1 MKIYRF
7 LSLLLLLLMLAC
19 CENGT
24 TIINQEVV
32 SNYFVYK
39 DFYVTIV
46 GNEAK
51 IVEFKGLQYD
61 VVIPDYV
68 ENSGKKYP
76 VTRIGSRAFAD
87 QRINSVTFPNTLKYI
102 DDEAF
107 MECKQLSSISLPSS
121 LQAIGKRAFMNS
133 ALENVVL
140 PSNLQYIEE
149 ETFMDCRK
157 LSSITLPSSLKKI
170 GKRAFMN
177 AGLVNVVLPSKLQYI
192 EEETFMDCSKLSSI
206 TLPSSLEAIGKRAF
220 INSGLENV
228 VMSSKL
234 QYIEEETFKDCSK
247 LSSITLPS
255 SLEVIGKRA
264 FINSGLENVVLPSK
278 LQYIEEESFMDCRKL
293 SSITLP
299 SSLEVIGKRAFFN
312 TKLIEINIPSVNT
325 IEVSAFA
332 SNKYLKKVTI
342 NSMLET
348 IEENAFKD
356 CDNLENVTLPNSLE
370 YIGNYAFANT
380 SISDFSLPS
389 GSLGEGVLFN
399 CPLKSLHIGGKVKE
413 IPFDFCY
420 INIAGYSRD
429 NNIQSLTLSE
439 GIEIINSN
447 AFEYCKLSQIE
458 IPNSVKTISNFAFRG
473 NTKLKTVI
481 FGSGLQEI
489 GVSAFENVNDVTNVS
504 FYSASPPSIIGF
516 IYWRCTI
523 HVPESSLELYRQKYR
538 NTFINCT
545 IYDYV
550 AL

>member
-157 LSSITLPSSLKKI
+157 LSSITLSSSLKKI

-177 AGLVNVVLPSKLQYI
+177 AGLV
-192 EEETFMDCSKLSSI
+192 
-206 TLPSSLEAIGKRAF
+206 
-220 INSGLENV
+220 
-228 VMSSKL
+228 
-234 QYIEEETFKDCSK
+234 
-247 LSSITLPS
+247 
-255 SLEVIGKRA
+255 
-264 FINSGLENVVLPSK
+264 
-278 LQYIEEESFMDCRKL
+278 
-293 SSITLP
+293 
-299 SSLEVIGKRAFFN
+299 
-312 TKLIEINIPSVNT
+312 EINIPSVNT

-332 SNKYLKKVTI
+332 SNKNLKKVTI